1 MKYYLIDEI
10 ALNDMERLSAF
21 LKDNAVM
28 SGLDKVFWVRMPEKY
43 LTETQSGHVNCQPYF
58 FAVELGAGMIK
69 GEFYIRT
76 LKDLN
81 CTCNSCAD
89 TPQTQFIIDFMDE
102 MINELQI
109 RT

>member
-10 ALNDMERLSAF
+10 VLNDMERLSAF

-43 LTETQSGHVNCQPYF
+43 FNETQSSHVNCQPYY
-58 FAVELGAGMIK
+58 FAVELGVGMIK

-76 LKDLN
+76 LKDFN
-81 CTCNSCAD
+81 CSCSGYAD
-89 TPQTQFIIDFMDE
+89 YAQTQYIIRFMDE
-102 MINELQI
+102 MISELKI